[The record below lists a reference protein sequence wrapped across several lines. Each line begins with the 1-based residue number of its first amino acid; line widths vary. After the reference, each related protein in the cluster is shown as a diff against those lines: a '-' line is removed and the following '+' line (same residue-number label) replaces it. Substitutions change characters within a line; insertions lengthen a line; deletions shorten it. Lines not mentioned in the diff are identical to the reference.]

1 MKHLIRALMWLVKM
15 IGLELIR
22 ILLKHALRGDHAD

>member
-1 MKHLIRALMWLVKM
+1 MKHLMKALVWLLKM

-22 ILLKHALRGDHAD
+22 ILLKHVLRGDHAN